1 MDTRQDY
8 LTVRDLVELR
18 KENIMVPNPEY
29 QRGEV
34 WTPDQQ
40 RKLIDSVLRDYQ
52 LPIIYLHDI
61 KKTVAGK
68 TQERLEIIDGQQ
80 RTSALRNFIEGAFPL
95 FNVDDEK
102 AKFPAFLQKYDCPWG
117 GKNFDGLSNE
127 LQSKLLETKLPVA
140 FITTDD
146 GNEVRD
152 LFVRLQ
158 SGRPLNPQEK
168 RDSYPG
174 EFTEFILKL
183 GGKPA
188 IPRFPGHD
196 FFQHVLKM
204 KPGQDHGKTRQ
215 LAAQIAVLFLE
226 RHKKGYEYFSNINTA
241 TIDDYYYT
249 HLDFDPA
256 APECER
262 LRRILDLVTDKL
274 GNWNGPKLQ
283 AHNAIHLVLFLDSI
297 WDDYTRSWEA
307 TLADAQKKFS
317 EVLAQATLSSK
328 QGNAEEAWL
337 QYGQWARTNS
347 DRGESIQRR
356 HRYYSVR
363 MVAFLGNLTP
373 KDLKRAFNPLEREVI
388 YWRDGG
394 KCQAE
399 GCGAPVSWADA
410 HIHHVVEHQHG
421 GKTILENGVLVHKDC
436 HPKGA
441 AAIEFAK
448 NYQTASA

>member
-140 FITTDD
+140 FI
-146 GNEVRD
+146 RD

-196 FFQHVLKM
+196 F
-204 KPGQDHGKTRQ
+204 
-215 LAAQIAVLFLE
+215 
-226 RHKKGYEYFSNINTA
+226 
-241 TIDDYYYT
+241 
-249 HLDFDPA
+249 
-256 APECER
+256 
-262 LRRILDLVTDKL
+262 
-274 GNWNGPKLQ
+274 
-283 AHNAIHLVLFLDSI
+283 
-297 WDDYTRSWEA
+297 
-307 TLADAQKKFS
+307 
-317 EVLAQATLSSK
+317 SS
-328 QGNAEEAWL
+328 
-337 QYGQWARTNS
+337 
-347 DRGESIQRR
+347 
-356 HRYYSVR
+356 
-363 MVAFLGNLTP
+363 M
-373 KDLKRAFNPLEREVI
+373 
-388 YWRDGG
+388 
-394 KCQAE
+394 C
-399 GCGAPVSWADA
+399 
-410 HIHHVVEHQHG
+410 
-421 GKTILENGVLVHKDC
+421 
-436 HPKGA
+436 
-441 AAIEFAK
+441 
-448 NYQTASA
+448 